1 MKRHSDSTLMRM
13 TKAELIEMLRVAE
26 HNQDVLEDAIAQID
40 KNIKYWAPVRHG
52 HWITDGSNR
61 HECSECH
68 KTRWVWGVVK
78 MEYCEHCGAKMDG
91 GNDNG
96 KMDRI

>member
-1 MKRHSDSTLMRM
+1 MKRYSDSTLMRM

-52 HWITDGSNR
+52 FWEQGDMYDYGDV
-61 HECSECH
+61 CSLCQYDSA
-68 KTRWVWGVVK
+68 
-78 MEYCEHCGAKMDG
+78 MEPCKWSYCPSCGAKMDRG
-91 GNDNG
+91 TGT
-96 KMDRI
+96 

>member
-1 MKRHSDSTLMRM
+1 MKQYKRYSDSTLMRM
-13 TKAELIEMLRVAE
+13 TKADLIEQLRVAE
-26 HNQDVLEDAIAQID
+26 YNRDVAESFLAQQAENLKD
-40 KNIKYWAPVRHG
+40 WEPVRHG

-68 KTRWVWGVVK
+68 KSRWVWGIVK

-91 GNDNG
+91 GDET
-96 KMDRI
+96 

>member
-1 MKRHSDSTLMRM
+1 MKRYSGSTLMRM

-52 HWITDGSNR
+52 HWIKDGNNR
-61 HECSECH
+61 YECSECH
-68 KTRWVWGVVK
+68 KTKWCYGDIK

-91 GNDNG
+91 GENHGD
-96 KMDRI
+96 

>member
-1 MKRHSDSTLMRM
+1 MNRHSDSTLMRM
-13 TKAELIEMLRVAE
+13 TKAELIEELRVAE
-26 HNQDVLEDAIAQID
+26 HSRDAAEWHLRQQAENMKD
-40 KNIKYWAPVRHG
+40 WAPVRHG

-91 GNDNG
+91 GAG
-96 KMDRI
+96 T